1 MITIVHYIIFLLI
14 TIYILLK
21 VIGYGIYE
29 IKQENN
35 KFGGIAFI
43 SFSLYNCKRKGASD
57 CYSLT
62 PIVT

>member
-1 MITIVHYIIFLLI
+1 MEGVNIMITIVHYIIFLLI

-35 KFGGIAFI
+35 KFGGIVVI
-43 SFSLYNCKRKGASD
+43 SFSCLVVIFANLVLWFK
-57 CYSLT
+57 
-62 PIVT
+62 

>member
-1 MITIVHYIIFLLI
+1 MEGVNIMITIVHYIIFLLI

-35 KFGGIAFI
+35 KFGGIVVI
-43 SFSLYNCKRKGASD
+43 SFSCLVVIFANLVLWLK
-57 CYSLT
+57 
-62 PIVT
+62 

>member
-14 TIYILLK
+14 TLYILLK

-35 KFGGIAFI
+35 KFGGIAVI
-43 SFSLYNCKRKGASD
+43 SFSCFVVIFANVVLWLK
-57 CYSLT
+57 
-62 PIVT
+62 